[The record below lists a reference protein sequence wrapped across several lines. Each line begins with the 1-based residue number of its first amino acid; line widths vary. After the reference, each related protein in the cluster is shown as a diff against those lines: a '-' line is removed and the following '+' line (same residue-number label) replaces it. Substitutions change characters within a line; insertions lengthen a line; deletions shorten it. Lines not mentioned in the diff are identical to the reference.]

1 MFWKRIANQNHFLSF
16 ISFAIVAIA
25 ARQGE
30 SRRLNIR
37 KEKAAIPV
45 GNQLATP
52 AATFTASSVS
62 PATLARTPIVDT
74 IASFA
79 VNPEIE
85 AATGCH
91 SPNPSGAKIGAITP
105 PIAAIRLSALSSTIP
120 NPPSVNPN
128 PPRNHIT
135 TQARNRIVPAL
146 IMKPFSLSHT

>member
-1 MFWKRIANQNHFLSF
+1 MNRSDISRGKQCKQIRSGKELRTRTIFLLF

-62 PATLARTPIVDT
+62 PDTFARTPIVDT

-79 VNPEIE
+79 EKPEIE

-91 SPNPSGAKIGAITP
+91 SPNPSGAKIGAIAP
-105 PIAAIRLSALSSTIP
+105 PIAAISCLRCLLP
-120 NPPSVNPN
+120 Y
-128 PPRNHIT
+128 
-135 TQARNRIVPAL
+135 Q
-146 IMKPFSLSHT
+146 SHHL